1 MTVSFTLAA
10 ELKKAAA
17 EKFTSAIHFHDGCGG
32 QFFTVDEPSEELK
45 NFITDFFAAKNMKPV
60 FSDDGTSFTL

>member
-10 ELKKAAA
+10 ELKNVAA
-17 EKFTSAIHFHDGCGG
+17 EKFNSAIHFHDGCGG

-45 NFITDFFAAKNMKPV
+45 NFITEFLAEKNMKPV

>member
-17 EKFTSAIHFHDGCGG
+17 EKFNSAIHFHDGCGG

-45 NFITDFFAAKNMKPV
+45 NFITEFFAKKI
-60 FSDDGTSFTL
+60 

>member
-17 EKFTSAIHFHDGCGG
+17 EKFNSAIHFHDGCGG

-45 NFITDFFAAKNMKPV
+45 NFITEFFAGKNMKPV

>member
-10 ELKKAAA
+10 ELKNAAA
-17 EKFTSAIHFHDGCGG
+17 EKFNSAIHFHDGCGG

-45 NFITDFFAAKNMKPV
+45 NFITEFFAKKI
-60 FSDDGTSFTL
+60 